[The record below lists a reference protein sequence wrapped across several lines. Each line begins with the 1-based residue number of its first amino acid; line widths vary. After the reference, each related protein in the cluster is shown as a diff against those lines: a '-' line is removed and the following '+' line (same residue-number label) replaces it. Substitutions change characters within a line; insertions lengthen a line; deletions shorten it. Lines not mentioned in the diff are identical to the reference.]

1 MDFILGIINCDYDRE
16 EVQEVFSLQGK
27 RSFHH
32 YEIQKGAIF
41 STCPAVDGEIILGIE
56 KCQYQRIRFSPSALE
71 IENDDYGLRP
81 LFLFKDKEKFIFSS
95 EIEPLLALLKREVLL
110 NKEAIQTY
118 LKTGVSLETF
128 IAGVRNFS
136 ACEIMSLREGEMV
149 STFREA
155 TPYSFNGDIYREIVN
170 LLKDSQQRWI
180 KKYSIQAA
188 NLTGGADTRLLLAL
202 LDERERKS
210 FDFYTDRSPYLSE
223 EEDKDV
229 IVAKELAKKYG
240 LNHIVREHIPQ
251 EITDDRVFLRSDPA
265 EILKLS
271 GNHGGEILG
280 GDVFGAME
288 FCKELWKESFQDNFS
303 FLISLMFRSFFSDI
317 YAGGVFNHWTMPTRF
332 SARKCAPFWDQRLIS
347 LLGQLRAEH
356 VQYYWSYAEVY
367 RKNFP
372 DFIET
377 PFMSPIALHHH
388 DFPFMEKG
396 TNQKEVAKKKNL
408 DALLEEE
415 RDLIREVGFFD
426 YENLKEQEKV
436 FISRALKVNRWI
448 NFFIRERKFL

>member
-27 RSFHH
+27 RNFHH

-41 STCPAVDGEIILGIE
+41 STCAAEDGEIILGIE
-56 KCQYQRIRFSPSALE
+56 ECQYQRFRFSPSTLE

-81 LFLFKDKEKFIFSS
+81 LFLFKSKDKFIFST
-95 EIEPLLALLKREVLL
+95 EMEPLLAVLKTDVSL
-110 NKEAIQTY
+110 NEDAIEAY
-118 LKTGVSLETF
+118 LKEGISLDNF
-128 IAGVRNFS
+128 ILGVRNLLP
-136 ACEIMSLREGEMV
+136 CETLSLKEGEV
-149 STFREA
+149 LSTFRA
-155 TPYSFNGDIYREIVN
+155 AKPYSFHGDLYQEIVH
-170 LLKDSQQRWI
+170 LLRDSQQRWI
-180 KKYSIQAA
+180 KKYSIKAA

-202 LDERERKS
+202 LSESERKS
-210 FDFYTDRSPYLSE
+210 FEFYTDRSPYLSE

-251 EITDDRVFLRSDPA
+251 EITDDRMFLRSEPA
-265 EILKLS
+265 EIPKLS

-288 FCKELWKESFQDNFS
+288 FCRGLWKESFQDNFP
-303 FLISLMFRSFFSDI
+303 FLISRMFRSFFSDI

-347 LLGQLRAEH
+347 LLSQLKAQN

-372 DFIET
+372 DFIEI

-396 TNQKEVAKKKNL
+396 TNQKEVAKKK
-408 DALLEEE
+408 DGIALLEEE
-415 RDLIREVGFFD
+415 RDLIKKVGYFD
-426 YENLKEQEKV
+426 YEVLKEQEKV